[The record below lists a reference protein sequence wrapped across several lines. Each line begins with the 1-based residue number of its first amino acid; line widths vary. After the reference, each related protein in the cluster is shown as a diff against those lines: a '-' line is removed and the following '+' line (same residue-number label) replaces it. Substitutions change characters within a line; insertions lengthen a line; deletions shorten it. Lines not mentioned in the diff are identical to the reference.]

1 MPLTNCDDQFFN
13 NIPARPEMSQCD
25 DEQSTLDR
33 SPSKEEIFIRKLDDY
48 PLLIRLANQ
57 EDITLES
64 LTSVLGVKH
73 RASVLKIVRRYFRQ
87 LQRQFDQQNL
97 N

>member
-1 MPLTNCDDQFFN
+1 MPITNCDDQFFN
-13 NIPARPEMSQCD
+13 NIPARPELNQCD
-25 DEQSTLDR
+25 DEQSTLDHL
-33 SPSKEEIFIRKLDDY
+33 PSKEEIFIRKLDDY

-57 EDITLES
+57 EDVTLES

-87 LQRQFDQQNL
+87 LHHQFDQQHPN
-97 N
+97 